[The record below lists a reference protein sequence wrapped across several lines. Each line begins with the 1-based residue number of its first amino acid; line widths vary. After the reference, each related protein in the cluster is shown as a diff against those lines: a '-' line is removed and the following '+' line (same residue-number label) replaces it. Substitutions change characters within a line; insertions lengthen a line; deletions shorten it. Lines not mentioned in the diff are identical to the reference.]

1 MKYQQ
6 YVICVLCALCVF
18 FASAEIAWV
27 KDRSAEANVAKK
39 STANVAVHDENY
51 ILGPGDQLDIS
62 VWKDEALTKVV
73 TVLPDGNFYFPLIG
87 EVSAGGRTVAQLK
100 KEMEKRISHYVHDVV
115 LNINVV
121 QVNSMLV
128 YVIGRVNTPGRLVL
142 NTNVN
147 VLQALSMAG
156 GLNPFAKKSRIRIFR
171 QENGEARVS
180 NFDYDDVSEGKNLEQ
195 NIILKRGDT
204 IIVP

>member
-1 MKYQQ
+1 MKYRH

-18 FASAEIAWV
+18 FVSAEIAWEE
-27 KDRSAEANVAKK
+27 DRSAEADIAKK
-39 STANVAVHDENY
+39 STGNVVVRDTDY

-73 TVLPDGNFYFPLIG
+73 TLLPDGKFYFPLIG
-87 EVSAGGRTVAQLK
+87 EVSAGGKTVAQVK
-100 KEMEKRISHYVHDVV
+100 KEMEKRVSYYVHDVI
-115 LNINVV
+115 LNVNVV
-121 QVNSMLV
+121 QVNSMLI

-142 NTNVN
+142 NANVN
-147 VLQALSMAG
+147 VLQALAMAG

-171 QENGEARVS
+171 QEGSEAKVF
-180 NFDYDDVSEGKNLEQ
+180 NFDYDDVSEGESLEQ

>member
-1 MKYQQ
+1 MKYRH